1 MRYFLLFVLTVGL
14 AACEPSD
21 VVDVEITPPP
31 AVDDA
36 VEGVQRGIDGFN
48 DAVQSFGGNEGDET
62 EGKENT
68 GNEEN

>member
-1 MRYFLLFVLTVGL
+1 MRYLLLFVLTVGL

-48 DAVQSFGGNEGDET
+48 DAVQSFGGNEGDGA
-62 EGKENT
+62 EGEENT

>member
-1 MRYFLLFVLTVGL
+1 MRYLLLFALTVGL

-21 VVDVEITPPP
+21 VVDVDITPPP

-48 DAVQSFGGNEGDET
+48 DAVQSFGGNEGDGT
-62 EGKENT
+62 EGEENT
-68 GNEEN
+68 GDEEN